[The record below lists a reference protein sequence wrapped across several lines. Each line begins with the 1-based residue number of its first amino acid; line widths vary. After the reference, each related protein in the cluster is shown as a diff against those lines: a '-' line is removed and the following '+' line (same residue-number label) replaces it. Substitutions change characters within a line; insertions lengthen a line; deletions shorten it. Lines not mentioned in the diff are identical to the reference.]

1 MTAYSVLV
9 VDDEPDIR
17 QVVSDILQDE
27 GYHVTVAA
35 DAAQARTRYLEDAP
49 DLVLLD
55 IWMPDT
61 DGIALLREWR
71 EDRAG
76 RNTPVIMISG
86 HGTVETAVEA
96 IRIGAY
102 DFLEKPLSTAKLLVT
117 VERALETV
125 ALQTENLTLKTRL
138 SPAGNFI
145 GHSETLEDLRHLMN
159 RIAVTDQAVMIR
171 GEAGCGKGVA
181 ARSLHQA
188 SGSASGPFVE
198 VNLGALPAESIALE
212 LFGAEYDGVATP
224 GQLEQASGGTLVLD
238 EVGDLDMDTQTK
250 LLSALEAGRF
260 FRLGGTTPREPAFR
274 IVATSNQDL
283 EQKLSD
289 GLFREDLFYRLSAV
303 TVQIP
308 PLRAHREDIP
318 DLINHYVQLITDSQR
333 LPFRRFSTSS
343 VNYLRN
349 RPWPG
354 NVRELI
360 NFIHRILLTTTSEVI
375 EAEETRDVMGQSA
388 APLDAVEE
396 KNAWKDFSQPLRS
409 AREHFE
415 RDYLEFHLLQTR
427 GNISELARRAELE
440 RTHLY
445 RKLKGLGINPK
456 DEKYRQ

>member
-1 MTAYSVLV
+1 MTAHSVLV

-27 GYHVTVAA
+27 GYEVTVAA
-35 DAAQARTRYLEDAP
+35 NAAEARTRYVRDAP

-71 EDRAG
+71 ADQTQAHP
-76 RNTPVIMISG
+76 PVVMISG

-102 DFLEKPLSTAKLLVT
+102 DFLEKPLSTAKLLIT

-125 ALQTENLTLKTRL
+125 ALQAENLTLKTRL
-138 SPAGNFI
+138 SPASGFV
-145 GHSETLEDLRHLMN
+145 GHSETIKDLRNLIN
-159 RIAVTDQAVMIR
+159 RIAATDQTVMIR
-171 GEAGCGKGVA
+171 GEAGCGKGIA

-188 SGSASGPFVE
+188 SGSAAGPLVE
-198 VNLGALPAESIALE
+198 VNLGALPSESIALE
-212 LFGAEYDGVATP
+212 LFGAEQDGSVTP

-238 EVGDLDMDTQTK
+238 EVGDLDMEAQTK
-250 LLSALEAGRF
+250 LLGALEAGRF
-260 FRLGGTTPREPAFR
+260 FRVGGTTPLEPAFR

-283 EQKLSD
+283 EQQLADKR
-289 GLFREDLFYRLSAV
+289 FREDLFYRLSAV
-303 TVQIP
+303 TVQVP

-318 DLINHYVQLITDSQR
+318 DLIQHYVQLITDSQH

-360 NFIHRILLTTTSEVI
+360 NFIHRMLLTTASEVI
-375 EAEETRDVMGQSA
+375 EAEETREVMSQSA
-388 APLDAVEE
+388 TPVDAVEE
-396 KNAWKDFSQPLRS
+396 KNAWRDFGQPLRT

-427 GNISELARRAELE
+427 GNISELARRTELE

-445 RKLKGLGINPK
+445 RKLKGLGLNPK